1 MDYVEEEKIQFHWMF
16 QETCSTDNFLTL
28 NITYIIESIFILRNF
43 KEGMVPFILI
53 LMFMTHQMLH

>member
-1 MDYVEEEKIQFHWMF
+1 MDYVKKEKIQSHWTF

-28 NITYIIESIFILRNF
+28 NTTYIIESIFILRNF
-43 KEGMVPFILI
+43 KEGMVLFILI